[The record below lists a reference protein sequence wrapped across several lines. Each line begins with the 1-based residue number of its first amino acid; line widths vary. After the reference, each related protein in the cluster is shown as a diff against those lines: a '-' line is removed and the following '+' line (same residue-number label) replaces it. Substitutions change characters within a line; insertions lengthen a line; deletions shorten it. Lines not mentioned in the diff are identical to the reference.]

1 MNTPKSQKNSERL
14 KANMEHL
21 GRKVSLMFTSRQT
34 SRSRTDLT
42 EEIGVIS
49 GPTGVTHNTG
59 IKAEEDGAIK
69 GIMEYI
75 PTGKFSTLWVQEN
88 LMRPK

>member
-21 GRKVSLMFTSRQT
+21 GRKVSLMFQTSRQT

-49 GPTGVTHNTG
+49 APTGVTHNTG

-69 GIMEYI
+69 GIIDYI
-75 PTGKFSTLWVQEN
+75 PSGKFSILCGISC
-88 LMRPK
+88 KKI

>member
-49 GPTGVTHNTG
+49 GPTDVTHNTG

-69 GIMEYI
+69 G
-75 PTGKFSTLWVQEN
+75 TLHSQREIYHFVGSILLNETQ
-88 LMRPK
+88 K